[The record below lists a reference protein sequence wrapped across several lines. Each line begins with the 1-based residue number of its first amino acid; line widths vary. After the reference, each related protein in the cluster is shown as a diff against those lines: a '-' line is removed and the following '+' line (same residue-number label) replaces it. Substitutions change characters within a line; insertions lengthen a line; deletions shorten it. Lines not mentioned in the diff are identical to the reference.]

1 MRPPYPRHVDLL
13 DVGRIVVGL
22 VLLVVGAEALVRGAS
37 SLARRIGLSPLVVGL
52 TVVAVA
58 TSTPE
63 LAVTVDAVLSGT
75 PDLAVGNV
83 VGSNIANVL
92 LILGVSALV
101 LPLAVRH
108 QIVRIDL
115 PVMLGLS
122 VLLLVMALDG
132 AVGMLDGALLLAALV
147 GYTAVTVVVSRRS
160 TRRATSAAPAVAP
173 GGPGSSVPAADDDE
187 AAGAGPTTSLPRS
200 LLLVVVGVGLLVLGA
215 RLLVSGASNIATGLG
230 VSGLV
235 VGLTVVA
242 IGTSLPELAAS
253 VVAVRR
259 GERDLAVGNVVGSNI
274 FNIGLVLG
282 LPAVLSGDGIPVPGA
297 AVSLDIPLMIAAAVA
312 LVPIAFTGFMIRR
325 WEGGLFLALHLA
337 YTTYVVLAAAEHD
350 TLRGF
355 TTAMVGFVLPLLAI
369 TLVAVTA
376 YELGIRRG
384 RRAEALAPNDADPDG
399 DAGPQR

>member
-1 MRPPYPRHVDLL
+1 MDLL

-122 VLLLVMALDG
+122 VLLLVMSLDG
-132 AVGMLDGALLLAALV
+132 AVGMLDGALLIAALV
-147 GYTAVTVVVSRRS
+147 GYTAVTVVVGRRS
-160 TRRATSAAPAVAP
+160 TRRPASAEVAVAADVR
-173 GGPGSSVPAADDDE
+173 GADGLAADDD
-187 AAGAGPTTSLPRS
+187 AADDVPTTSLPRS

-242 IGTSLPELAAS
+242 VGTSLPELAAS

-282 LPAVLSGDGIPVPGA
+282 LPALLSGDGIPVPGA
-297 AVSLDIPLMIAAAVA
+297 AVVLDIPLMIAAAVA
-312 LVPIAFTGFMIRR
+312 LLPIAFTGFMIRR
-325 WEGGLFLALHLA
+325 WEGGLFLALYLA

-350 TLRGF
+350 ALQGF

-376 YELGIRRG
+376 YELGVRRG
-384 RRAEALAPNDADPDG
+384 RRAEAVAPNDANPDG
-399 DAGPQR
+399 DPGPHR